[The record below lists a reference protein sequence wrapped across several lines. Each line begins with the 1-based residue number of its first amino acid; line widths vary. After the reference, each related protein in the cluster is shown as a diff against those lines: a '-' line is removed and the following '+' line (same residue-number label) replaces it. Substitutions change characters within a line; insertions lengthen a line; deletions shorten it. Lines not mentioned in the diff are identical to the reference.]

1 MNKTL
6 SLTEGTPWKGILVF
20 AIPIALGSILQQ
32 LYNTVDT
39 IAVGNFVGQDALSA
53 VGACAFLTALYLAIA
68 LGFSLGAS
76 VLAAQFYG
84 AKDEDNLKK
93 CFSTSILLL
102 GGMGI
107 VMTFFAFLTNSL
119 WLRYL
124 IAVPES
130 LYNMALLYI
139 NVYVAGLFFQ
149 FIYNI
154 IAALLRALGDSKAS
168 LYFLLISSV
177 VNIVLDT
184 VLIGYLHMG
193 VAGAAIATN
202 VSQLFAMVAS
212 IIYMNKKYPAL
223 RISKESLKFDG
234 LMARSVLKTGLPMAI
249 QQAVVSCGFMFIQR
263 LVNSY
268 GPSMTA
274 SYTVA
279 MRIEFYVLIPTQ
291 ALQNTFATYSGQNWG
306 AGNIKR
312 ILSGLKQT
320 IWMAC
325 MISAVICMA
334 TYLFAAPLIQIFGIS
349 GEAAE
354 YCIQHIHVA
363 CFAIMLFAI
372 YFPCLG
378 LYQGVGKGFFATIIA
393 TVVLVSRVVL
403 AYSMSSIPW
412 IDSAALWWCEPFSY
426 MIVIIINYI
435 YFFKGSWRQNR
446 TIVTEARQE
455 RRCI

>member
-68 LGFSLGAS
+68 LGFPLGGS

-312 ILSGLKQT
+312 ILNGLKQT

-334 TYLFAAPLIQIFGIS
+334 TYLFAAPLIHIFGIS

-363 CFAIMLFAI
+363 CFAIMLFAM